1 MSVDLFKECMK
12 KFLILATVLVL
23 NHSLCSVD
31 APFEEERESA
41 QKVTP
46 QQLLSYLV
54 AGSVSPE
61 YTSELIEALS
71 VLSEEQQVD
80 LKNILSGLS
89 PVMNTRLNGLQYFV
103 PINAKINLVRCFS
116 TLESSQWSIRIRDAI
131 ESSQRSIESFQ
142 RSIWIPDLP
151 PGTDIPTLEME
162 IHPATKD
169 HDLSGSDGPNVYIA
183 ETGPAIIRK
192 LGEKSI

>member
-1 MSVDLFKECMK
+1 MFVDLFKECMK
-12 KFLILATVLVL
+12 KFLILATVLIL
-23 NHSLCSVD
+23 NHSLYSMD
-31 APFEEERESA
+31 APFEEEREST

-89 PVMNTRLNGLQYFV
+89 PVMNTRLNALQYFV

-131 ESSQRSIESFQ
+131 ESSQRSI
-142 RSIWIPDLP
+142 RIRDLP
-151 PGTDIPTLEME
+151 PGTVTSWEME

-192 LGEKSI
+192 LGEKFI